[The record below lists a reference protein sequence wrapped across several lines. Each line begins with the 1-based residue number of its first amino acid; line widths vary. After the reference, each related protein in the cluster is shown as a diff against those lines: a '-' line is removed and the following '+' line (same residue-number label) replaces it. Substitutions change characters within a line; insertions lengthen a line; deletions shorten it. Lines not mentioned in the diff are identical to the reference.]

1 MNQSDQ
7 IGCARLGFA
16 VKNKSTNMK
25 GISIALG
32 MIVFNLTMACFAQ
45 VKELNNPFYCFGNA
59 MNLPNAP
66 KSFEEQAAL
75 VKKIGYKAISG
86 SGVENYFEFRKALDH
101 EGLKL
106 PEIYIE
112 LNIDKGI
119 AIGETQLKKII
130 RDSKDRDL
138 LITLPISS
146 KLYKNNHL
154 EGDAKLVEILTE
166 LADYAAVYHVKLAI
180 YPHFS
185 NYCESIDHALKIAS
199 MAGRSNIGIVFNL
212 CHFLKVE
219 GKEHI
224 EEAVTRAMPYLMMVS
239 ICGADSGDTKNM
251 DWNRLIQP
259 LGSGSFNTYDFVKLV
274 KDKGYNGI
282 FGLQCY
288 NIKVDAQAALF
299 QSLDTWN
306 SFKRRYIAEK

>member
-1 MNQSDQ
+1 M
-7 IGCARLGFA
+7 GFA
-16 VKNKSTNMK
+16 LKNKSTNMK
-25 GISIALG
+25 GISLALA
-32 MIVFNLTMACFAQ
+32 MIVVNLTMACFAQ

-59 MNLPNAP
+59 MSLPNAP

-75 VKKIGYKAISG
+75 VKKIGYNAISG
-86 SGVENYFEFRKALDH
+86 SGVENYFEFRKALDQ

-112 LNIDKGI
+112 LNIDQGI
-119 AIGETQLKKII
+119 ALGETKLKKII

-146 KLYKNNHL
+146 KLYKNNQL
-154 EGDAKLVEILTE
+154 EGDVKLVEILTD

-219 GKEHI
+219 GQDKI
-224 EEAVTRAMPYLMMVS
+224 EAAVTKAMPYLMMVS

-282 FGLQCY
+282 VGLQCY

-299 QSLDTWN
+299 QSLATWN
-306 SFKRRYIAEK
+306 SFKRKYTAEIKR

>member
-1 MNQSDQ
+1 M
-7 IGCARLGFA
+7 GFA
-16 VKNKSTNMK
+16 LKNKSTNMK
-25 GISIALG
+25 GISLALA
-32 MIVFNLTMACFAQ
+32 MIVVNLTMACFAQ

-59 MNLPNAP
+59 MSLPNAP

-75 VKKIGYKAISG
+75 VKKIGYNAISG
-86 SGVENYFEFRKALDH
+86 SGVENYFEFRKALDQ

-112 LNIDKGI
+112 LNIDQGI
-119 AIGETQLKKII
+119 ALGETKLKKII

-146 KLYKNNHL
+146 KLYKNNQL
-154 EGDAKLVEILTE
+154 EGDVKLVEILTD

-219 GKEHI
+219 GQDKI
-224 EEAVTRAMPYLMMVS
+224 EAAVTKAMPYLMMVS

-282 FGLQCY
+282 VGLQCY

-299 QSLDTWN
+299 QSLATWN
-306 SFKRRYIAEK
+306 SFKIKYTAEIKR

>member
-1 MNQSDQ
+1 M
-7 IGCARLGFA
+7 GFA
-16 VKNKSTNMK
+16 LKNKSINMK
-25 GISIALG
+25 GISLALA
-32 MIVFNLTMACFAQ
+32 MIVVNLTMACFAQ

-59 MNLPNAP
+59 MSLPNAP

-75 VKKIGYKAISG
+75 VKKIGYNAISG
-86 SGVENYFEFRKALDH
+86 SGVENYFEFRKALDQ

-112 LNIDKGI
+112 LNIDQGI
-119 AIGETQLKKII
+119 ALGETKLKKII

-146 KLYKNNHL
+146 KLYKNNQL
-154 EGDAKLVEILTE
+154 EGDVKLVEILTD

-219 GKEHI
+219 GQDKI
-224 EEAVTRAMPYLMMVS
+224 EAAVTKAMPYLMMVS

-251 DWNRLIQP
+251 DWNRLIHP

-282 FGLQCY
+282 VGLQCY

-299 QSLDTWN
+299 QSLATWN
-306 SFKRRYIAEK
+306 SFKRKYTAEIKR

>member
-1 MNQSDQ
+1 M
-7 IGCARLGFA
+7 
-16 VKNKSTNMK
+16 NKSINMK
-25 GISIALG
+25 GILIALG
-32 MIVFNLTMACFAQ
+32 MILLNLNMGCFAQ

-86 SGVENYFEFRKALDH
+86 SGEVNYFEFRKALDQ

-106 PEIYIE
+106 PELYIE
-112 LNIDKGI
+112 LNIDQGI
-119 AIGETQLKKII
+119 AIGETKLKKII
-130 RDSKDRDL
+130 RDAKDRDL
-138 LITLPISS
+138 IITLPISS
-146 KLYKNNHL
+146 KLYRNNHL
-154 EGDAKLVEILTE
+154 EGDLKLVEILTE
-166 LADYAAVYHVKLAI
+166 LADYASVYNVKLAI

-185 NYCESIDHALKIAS
+185 NYCESIDHALKIAT

-219 GKEHI
+219 GQDQIK
-224 EEAVTRAMPYLMMVS
+224 EAVTRAMPYLMMVS

-259 LGSGSFNTYDFVKLV
+259 LGSGSYNTYDIVKLL

-288 NIKVDAQAALF
+288 NIRVDAQVALI
-299 QSLDTWN
+299 QSLNTWN
-306 SFKRRYIAEK
+306 SFKRKYAVDK

>member
-1 MNQSDQ
+1 
-7 IGCARLGFA
+7 
-16 VKNKSTNMK
+16 MK
-25 GISIALG
+25 GISLALA
-32 MIVFNLTMACFAQ
+32 MIVVNLTMACFAQ

-59 MNLPNAP
+59 MSLPNAP
-66 KSFEEQAAL
+66 KSFEAQAAL
-75 VKKIGYKAISG
+75 VKSIGYNAISG
-86 SGVENYFEFRKALDH
+86 SGVENYFEFRKALDQ

-112 LNIDKGI
+112 LNIDQGI
-119 AIGETQLKKII
+119 ALGETKLKKII

-146 KLYKNNHL
+146 KLYKNNQL
-154 EGDAKLVEILTE
+154 EGDVKLVEILTD
-166 LADYAAVYHVKLAI
+166 LADYAALYDVKLAI

-219 GKEHI
+219 GQDKI
-224 EEAVTRAMPYLMMVS
+224 EAAVTRAIPYLMMVS

-259 LGSGSFNTYDFVKLV
+259 LGSGSFNTYDFIKLV

-282 FGLQCY
+282 VGLQCY

-299 QSLDTWN
+299 QSLATWN
-306 SFKRRYIAEK
+306 SFKIKYTAEIKR

>member
-1 MNQSDQ
+1 M
-7 IGCARLGFA
+7 GFA
-16 VKNKSTNMK
+16 LKNKSTNMK
-25 GISIALG
+25 GISLALA
-32 MIVFNLTMACFAQ
+32 MIVVNLTMACFAQ

-59 MNLPNAP
+59 MSLPNAP

-75 VKKIGYKAISG
+75 VKKIGYNAISG
-86 SGVENYFEFRKALDH
+86 SGVENYFEFRKALDQ

-112 LNIDKGI
+112 LNIDQGI
-119 AIGETQLKKII
+119 ALGETKLKKII

-146 KLYKNNHL
+146 KLYKNNQL
-154 EGDAKLVEILTE
+154 EGDVKLVEILTD

-219 GKEHI
+219 GQDKI
-224 EEAVTRAMPYLMMVS
+224 EAAVTKAMPYLMMVS

-282 FGLQCY
+282 VGLQCY

-299 QSLDTWN
+299 QSLATWK
-306 SFKRRYIAEK
+306 SFKIKYTAEIKR

>member
-1 MNQSDQ
+1 M
-7 IGCARLGFA
+7 GFA
-16 VKNKSTNMK
+16 LKNKSINMK
-25 GISIALG
+25 GISLALA
-32 MIVFNLTMACFAQ
+32 MIVVNLTMACFAQ

-59 MNLPNAP
+59 MSLPNAP

-75 VKKIGYKAISG
+75 VKKIGYNAISG
-86 SGVENYFEFRKALDH
+86 SGVENYFEFRKALDQ

-112 LNIDKGI
+112 LNIDQGI
-119 AIGETQLKKII
+119 ALGETKLKKII

-146 KLYKNNHL
+146 KLYKNNQL
-154 EGDAKLVEILTE
+154 EGDVKLVEILTD

-219 GKEHI
+219 GQDKI
-224 EEAVTRAMPYLMMVS
+224 EAAVTKAMPYLMMVS

-259 LGSGSFNTYDFVKLV
+259 LGSGSFNTYDFIKLV

-282 FGLQCY
+282 VGLQCY

-299 QSLDTWN
+299 QSLATWN
-306 SFKRRYIAEK
+306 SFKIKYTAEIKR

>member
-1 MNQSDQ
+1 M
-7 IGCARLGFA
+7 GFA
-16 VKNKSTNMK
+16 LKNKSTNMK
-25 GISIALG
+25 GISLALA
-32 MIVFNLTMACFAQ
+32 MIVVNLTMACFAQ

-59 MNLPNAP
+59 MSLPNAP

-75 VKKIGYKAISG
+75 VKKIGYNAISG
-86 SGVENYFEFRKALDH
+86 SGVENYFEFRKALDQ

-112 LNIDKGI
+112 LNIDQGI
-119 AIGETQLKKII
+119 ALGETKLKKII

-146 KLYKNNHL
+146 KLYKNNQL
-154 EGDAKLVEILTE
+154 EGDVKLVEILTD
-166 LADYAAVYHVKLAI
+166 LADYAALYDVKLAI

-219 GKEHI
+219 GQDKI
-224 EEAVTRAMPYLMMVS
+224 EAAVTKAMPYLMMVS

-259 LGSGSFNTYDFVKLV
+259 LGSGSFNTYDFIKLV

-282 FGLQCY
+282 VGLQCY

-299 QSLDTWN
+299 QSLATWN
-306 SFKRRYIAEK
+306 SFKIKYTAEIKR

>member
-1 MNQSDQ
+1 
-7 IGCARLGFA
+7 LGFA

>member
-1 MNQSDQ
+1 M
-7 IGCARLGFA
+7 GFA
-16 VKNKSTNMK
+16 LKNKSINMK
-25 GISIALG
+25 GISLALA
-32 MIVFNLTMACFAQ
+32 MIVVNLTMACFAQ

-59 MNLPNAP
+59 MSLPNAP

-75 VKKIGYKAISG
+75 VKKIGYNAISG
-86 SGVENYFEFRKALDH
+86 SGVENYFEFRKALDQ

-112 LNIDKGI
+112 LNIDQGI
-119 AIGETQLKKII
+119 ALGETKLKKII

-146 KLYKNNHL
+146 KLYKNNQL
-154 EGDAKLVEILTE
+154 EGDVKLVEILTD

-212 CHFLKVE
+212 CHFLKVD
-219 GKEHI
+219 GQDKI
-224 EEAVTRAMPYLMMVS
+224 EAAVTKAMPYLMMVS

-259 LGSGSFNTYDFVKLV
+259 LGSGSFNTYDFIKLV

-282 FGLQCY
+282 VGLQCY

-299 QSLDTWN
+299 QSLATWN
-306 SFKRRYIAEK
+306 SFKIKYTAEIKR